1 MRVFLTIL
9 IVIGALATLFV
20 LIRGVVGMAQQK
32 DITGQ
37 RSQQLM
43 QKRVMFQA
51 ITILLAV
58 ALLALMSNGA
68 R

>member
-1 MRVFLTIL
+1 MKVVLIIL

-20 LIRGVVGMAQQK
+20 LIKGVVGMAQGK

-51 ITILLAV
+51 ITILLAI
-58 ALLALMSNGA
+58 ALLAVLSSGG
-68 R
+68 